1 MSPYSNKIHLSIY
14 SFLNGWWVQIK
25 EILMDKNYDD
35 FGVQIMSNSE
45 VEFCCFLCNET
56 FKVEEVWRNHVEAHE
71 K

>member
-1 MSPYSNKIHLSIY
+1 
-14 SFLNGWWVQIK
+14 
-25 EILMDKNYDD
+25 MDKNYDD
-35 FGVQIMSNSE
+35 FGVQIMSDSE